1 MFFNWIKE
9 VDRLLSKGMSN
20 IYLRVTIEMVSEFR
34 FSGFKKL
41 LLGQI
46 WGTPTLADIAEF

>member
-20 IYLRVTIEMVSEFR
+20 IYLRVTIETVSKFR